1 MPIPVPPIIGPGI
14 HTPKVS
20 PEVIVIDF
28 LTTMFNGT
36 VDGLPQAR
44 IVSELPADLVGS
56 VPLIRVQAT
65 AGSDVLPTLDEALV
79 DVEAFAAGRDA
90 TRLLAEQ
97 IRWAMR
103 LVMPGSTVS
112 GAEYASKAFVATVEA
127 SVPHWAPYDDTD
139 VRRFVAMY
147 RLSIRSVA
155 TS

>member
-1 MPIPVPPIIGPGI
+1 MPVPVPPVIGPGV
-14 HTPKVS
+14 HAPKVS
-20 PEVIVIDF
+20 PEVVVIDF
-28 LTTMFNGT
+28 LTTMFDGA

-44 IVSELPADLVGS
+44 VVSELPADLLGS

-65 AGSDVLPTLDEALV
+65 AGSDVVPTLDAAIV
-79 DVEAFAAGRDA
+79 DIEAFAVGRDA

-97 IRWAMR
+97 VRWAMR
-103 LVMPGSTVS
+103 LVLPGSTVA

-147 RLSIRSVA
+147 HLTIRSVA
-155 TS
+155 TA